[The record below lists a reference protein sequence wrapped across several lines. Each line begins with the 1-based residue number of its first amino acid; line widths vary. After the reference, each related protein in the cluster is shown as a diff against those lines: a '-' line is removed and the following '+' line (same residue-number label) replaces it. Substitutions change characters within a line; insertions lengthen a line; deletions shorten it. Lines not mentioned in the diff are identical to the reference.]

1 MRTNAHLMTSLAA
14 RWVLEV
20 VFQALSRDAKMVA
33 KTTVVFA
40 QRSLSRAYDVDNSDT
55 VNPEGKK
62 AYTHA
67 MEPRGTTRRK
77 HEFACVLPTG
87 VTICDPLSSP
97 RRPRARHSILFEGR
111 SRYSFSRELAVSV
124 ESNVFREDVF
134 HILCRHYFR
143 RRSYGSSAL
152 FYTIVARRHYRQRL
166 SSASSLHFAIGAAS
180 ALDVTM
186 ALGNTIAFPLLSS
199 LHGFHSQVLATSFD
213 TLRTLAGVSNVR
225 VEKFPYLENL

>member
-1 MRTNAHLMTSLAA
+1 MADALNRSRGWKHPRCVIIRTNAHLMTSLAT

-33 KTTVVFA
+33 KTAVVFA
-40 QRSLSRAYDVDNSDT
+40 QRSRSRAYDVDNGDT

-67 MEPRGTTRRK
+67 MEPRGTTKRK

-111 SRYSFSRELAVSV
+111 SRYSRSRELAVSV

-152 FYTIVARRHYRQRL
+152 FYTIVARRVL
-166 SSASSLHFAIGAAS
+166 SPTTFVSLLSALCNRSSLCFGRYNGS
-180 ALDVTM
+180 
-186 ALGNTIAFPLLSS
+186 
-199 LHGFHSQVLATSFD
+199 
-213 TLRTLAGVSNVR
+213 R
-225 VEKFPYLENL
+225 